1 MRLNILN
8 NYKTVYYN
16 FLVSFYLCLNCILP
30 YYDDVIISM
39 QSNAIKLLIDNDK
52 LNMKKVKKIRMIEFI
67 DTLNRSDKII
77 LDNEKDIIIV
87 DYCIYECHE
96 SSNSNSDG
104 DSSNPEKDPYEIS
117 KNKNIQNGDYI
128 EKPEGPVKDCDVNS
142 ANTAYYND
150 VKYEVSTDATDAT
163 DATDT
168 TDAPDTPDTPDAPDA
183 PDTPDT
189 PDTPD
194 ASDTPDA
201 TEAEHHA
208 SETEKEYIYDDNES
222 ENDSEESED
231 SGNDTDIDESI
242 RYIFQKM
249 ERDKIKDD

>member
-30 YYDDVIISM
+30 YYDDVIISL

-52 LNMKKVKKIRMIEFI
+52 LNMKKIKKIRMIEFI
-67 DTLNRSDKII
+67 DSLDRSDKII

-117 KNKNIQNGDYI
+117 KNKNIQNDDYI
-128 EKPEGPVKDCDVNS
+128 EKPEGPIKDCDVNS
-142 ANTAYYND
+142 ANKAYYND
-150 VKYEVSTDATDAT
+150 VKYEVSTDST

-168 TDAPDTPDTPDAPDA
+168 TDTADSPDTPDAPD
-183 PDTPDT
+183 TPG
-189 PDTPD
+189 
-194 ASDTPDA
+194 A
-201 TEAEHHA
+201 TEAPREP
-208 SETEKEYIYDDNES
+208 ETEKEYIYDDNES

>member
-30 YYDDVIISM
+30 YYDDVIISL

-67 DTLNRSDKII
+67 DTLDRSDKII

-96 SSNSNSDG
+96 SSNSISDG
-104 DSSNPEKDPYEIS
+104 DSSNPDKDPYEIS
-117 KNKNIQNGDYI
+117 KNKNIQNDDYI
-128 EKPEGPVKDCDVNS
+128 EKPEGPMKDCDVNS
-142 ANTAYYND
+142 TNTAYYND
-150 VKYEVSTDATDAT
+150 VKDEVGT

-168 TDAPDTPDTPDAPDA
+168 ADAPDA
-183 PDTPDT
+183 SDTPDT

-194 ASDTPDA
+194 A
-201 TEAEHHA
+201 TEAHRA
-208 SETEKEYIYDDNES
+208 FETEKEYIYDDNDS
-222 ENDSEESED
+222 EMDSEESED

>member
-30 YYDDVIISM
+30 YYDDVIISL

-52 LNMKKVKKIRMIEFI
+52 LNMKKIKKIRMIEFI
-67 DTLNRSDKII
+67 DTLDRSDKII

-96 SSNSNSDG
+96 SSNSISDS

-117 KNKNIQNGDYI
+117 KNKKIQNDDYI
-128 EKPEGPVKDCDVNS
+128 EKPEGPIKDCDVNS
-142 ANTAYYND
+142 PTAYYND
-150 VKYEVSTDATDAT
+150 VKDELSTDATDTA
-163 DATDT
+163 
-168 TDAPDTPDTPDAPDA
+168 DAPDTPC
-183 PDTPDT
+183 
-189 PDTPD
+189 
-194 ASDTPDA
+194 S
-201 TEAEHHA
+201 TEAPREPD
-208 SETEKEYIYDDNES
+208 TEKEYIYDDNDS
-222 ENDSEESED
+222 EMDSEESED

>member
-30 YYDDVIISM
+30 YYDDVIISL

-67 DTLNRSDKII
+67 DTLDRSDKII

-96 SSNSNSDG
+96 SSNSNSEG

-117 KNKNIQNGDYI
+117 KNKNIQNDDYI
-128 EKPEGPVKDCDVNS
+128 EKPEGPIKDCDVNS
-142 ANTAYYND
+142 ANTAYYNY
-150 VKYEVSTDATDAT
+150 VKYEVSNDATDAPDT
-163 DATDT
+163 ADAHDSA
-168 TDAPDTPDTPDAPDA
+168 DASDTPDTPDAH
-183 PDTPDT
+183 
-189 PDTPD
+189 
-194 ASDTPDA
+194 DA
-201 TEAEHHA
+201 TQTAPHVP
-208 SETEKEYIYDDNES
+208 ETEKEYIYDNNDY
-222 ENDSEESED
+222 ENDSEDSEEGED

>member
-30 YYDDVIISM
+30 YYDDVIISL

-67 DTLNRSDKII
+67 DSLDRSDKII

-117 KNKNIQNGDYI
+117 KNKNIQNDDYI
-128 EKPEGPVKDCDVNS
+128 EKPEGPIKDCDVNS

-150 VKYEVSTDATDAT
+150 VKYFT
-163 DATDT
+163 
-168 TDAPDTPDTPDAPDA
+168 
-183 PDTPDT
+183 
-189 PDTPD
+189 
-194 ASDTPDA
+194 
-201 TEAEHHA
+201 
-208 SETEKEYIYDDNES
+208 
-222 ENDSEESED
+222 
-231 SGNDTDIDESI
+231 
-242 RYIFQKM
+242 
-249 ERDKIKDD
+249 

>member
-30 YYDDVIISM
+30 YYDDVIISL

-52 LNMKKVKKIRMIEFI
+52 LNMKKIKKIRMIEFI
-67 DTLNRSDKII
+67 DTLDRSDKII

-96 SSNSNSDG
+96 SSNSISDG
-104 DSSNPEKDPYEIS
+104 DSSNPDKDPYEIS
-117 KNKNIQNGDYI
+117 KNKNIQNDDYI
-128 EKPEGPVKDCDVNS
+128 EKPEGPIKDCDVNS

-150 VKYEVSTDATDAT
+150 IKDEVSTDATDAT
-163 DATDT
+163 DTA
-168 TDAPDTPDTPDAPDA
+168 DAPDTPC
-183 PDTPDT
+183 
-189 PDTPD
+189 
-194 ASDTPDA
+194 S
-201 TEAEHHA
+201 TEAPREPD
-208 SETEKEYIYDDNES
+208 TEKEYIYDDNDS
-222 ENDSEESED
+222 EMDSEESED

>member
-30 YYDDVIISM
+30 YYDDVIISL

-52 LNMKKVKKIRMIEFI
+52 LNMKKIKKIRMIEFI

-117 KNKNIQNGDYI
+117 KNKNIQNDDYI
-128 EKPEGPVKDCDVNS
+128 EKPEGPIKDCDVNS

-150 VKYEVSTDATDAT
+150 IKDEVSTDATDAT
-163 DATDT
+163 DTADAPDAADT
-168 TDAPDTPDTPDAPDA
+168 PDTPDTPDAPDA
-183 PDTPDT
+183 PDNPLS
-189 PDTPD
+189 
-194 ASDTPDA
+194 AS
-201 TEAEHHA
+201 
-208 SETEKEYIYDDNES
+208 ILFL
-222 ENDSEESED
+222 
-231 SGNDTDIDESI
+231 I
-242 RYIFQKM
+242 
-249 ERDKIKDD
+249 

>member
-16 FLVSFYLCLNCILP
+16 FLVSFYLCLNSILP
-30 YYDDVIISM
+30 YYDDVIISL

-52 LNMKKVKKIRMIEFI
+52 LNMKKIKKIRMIEFI
-67 DTLNRSDKII
+67 DTLDRSDKII

-96 SSNSNSDG
+96 SSNSISDG

-117 KNKNIQNGDYI
+117 KNKNIQNDDYI
-128 EKPEGPVKDCDVNS
+128 EKPEGPIKDCDVNS

-150 VKYEVSTDATDAT
+150 VKYEVSTDATDTT
-163 DATDT
+163 DTPDAPDT
-168 TDAPDTPDTPDAPDA
+168 TDAPDTPDTL
-183 PDTPDT
+183 DTPDT
-189 PDTPD
+189 PG
-194 ASDTPDA
+194 A
-201 TEAEHHA
+201 TEAPREP
-208 SETEKEYIYDDNES
+208 ETEKEYIYDDNDS
-222 ENDSEESED
+222 EMDSEESED